1 MGHAGDKPPEHPAP
15 RNVPWLVRS
24 AIVLGSILG
33 AIGVLGAIGAIGPAP
48 AAAQQAR
55 LVARGPD
62 GVWTTGPVQA
72 RIGDEIEV
80 RAAVQEDDGSILCDV
95 APLRW
100 DGRRARPRGP
110 LAASVRFVRVIPRMQ
125 HVEGASPNPGIPSF
139 SNAVLT
145 GPSHGAWIGFD
156 RLEYVE
162 QALEVGS
169 AGAGI
174 AIEGPRAS
182 VRGTGEHGG
191 AGSIWLAAEV
201 TWGGRTLRTPDAS
214 RVDRFGL
221 RPEVLR
227 VSFRE
232 GDDFVG
238 WLATYFGV
246 PNVFGSSG
254 PGRDHQAERYV
265 GADCAD
271 VLVGARRA
279 MGAAM
284 PYVSV
289 AGIGSVARPVS
300 EVVRQRGDGTL
311 DRALAWGRDVERG
324 DLVAIDYVEEDDG
337 DPELPRAWDH
347 IGALV
352 GDDGDGVLD
361 GGDRLRHMTHQG
373 LEDRPLGRE
382 GEIRIRLW
390 RFR

>member
-1 MGHAGDKPPEHPAP
+1 MSS
-15 RNVPWLVRS
+15 R
-24 AIVLGSILG
+24 IVLRVAPSALLWAPLWALLGTLLG
-33 AIGVLGAIGAIGPAP
+33 AIAPGP
-48 AAAQQAR
+48 AAAQEAR

-80 RAAVQEDDGSILCDV
+80 RAAVRGSDGAIFCDV
-95 APLRW
+95 GPLRW

-125 HVEGASPNPGIPSF
+125 HVERASPNPGIPSF

-145 GPSHGAWIGFD
+145 GPSHGDWIGFD

-162 QALEVGS
+162 QALEAGS
-169 AGAGI
+169 AGI
-174 AIEGPRAS
+174 AIEGARAIA
-182 VRGTGEHGG
+182 RGTGEHGG

-201 TWGGRTLRTPDAS
+201 TLEGGRTLRTPDGS

-279 MGAAM
+279 MGGAL

-300 EVVRQRGDGTL
+300 EVLRQRRDGSL
-311 DRALAWGRDVERG
+311 DRPLAWGRDVQRG

-361 GGDRLRHMTHQG
+361 GDDRLRHMTHQG